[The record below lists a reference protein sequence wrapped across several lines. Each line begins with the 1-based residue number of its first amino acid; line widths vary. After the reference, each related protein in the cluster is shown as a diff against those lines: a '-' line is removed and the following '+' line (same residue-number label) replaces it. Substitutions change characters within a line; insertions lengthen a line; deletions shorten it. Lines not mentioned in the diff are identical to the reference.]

1 MKGLKTM
8 RKSFIFFGVLLLAF
22 TQVAEAAVA
31 GRFQFVN
38 GDVKVVATNGKERS
52 ASKGSEVS
60 EGESVV
66 TSPSASAQIKM
77 VDDGLIVVRP
87 DTKLRI
93 TTFLYSGK
101 TDGSERSFISLF
113 RGGFRAIT
121 GAIGRVN
128 KDNYK
133 IETPTA
139 TIGIRGTD
147 HEPTFIPNPAPGQVA
162 IAEPG
167 TYDKVNSGA
176 AVLST
181 ANGMIVIKP
190 DQAGFVPNIGNAA
203 PKILATIPAFLRT
216 APSKDEPKIVPKA
229 GADLKEG
236 GKANANQPIGM
247 KERTNPLQ
255 SSTAKESATPLGSST
270 AKGGVTPLA
279 TGGAGATL
287 GTAKMLDGAGATSP
301 STTLKSGAILTDKG
315 AAAPIAT
322 KPTATI
328 SPVISTSKTLT
339 TSTIAPVISTT
350 NPKVTSPA
358 LINNITPTV
367 KPEVAPTVK
376 VLTTTITPTIKPTVT
391 PTIAPS
397 VAPVVSPTVKVLP
410 TTVAPVVA
418 PAVTPT
424 IKPTVLPTIA
434 PTVAPVVAPSVK
446 VVPITIAPVVAP
458 TITPT
463 VTPTIAPTVAPVV
476 APIVKVVPTVITPV
490 VAPTIT
496 PTVTTVAPV
505 VAPTTI
511 TPTVTSTVTP
521 LIAPTTVKPITTT
534 IQPITTFS
542 DRRLKTNIKRVGTHP
557 LGIGI
562 YEFDY
567 VWGEHATGVMADEV
581 KTVMPE
587 AVTRHPSGYDVVD
600 YSKLQ

>member
-1 MKGLKTM
+1 MKRVSILIGA
-8 RKSFIFFGVLLLAF
+8 LLFAF

-38 GDVKVVATNGKERS
+38 GDVKVVAANGKERS
-52 ASKGSEVS
+52 ASKGAEVS

-113 RGGFRAIT
+113 KGGFRAIT

-203 PKILATIPAFLRT
+203 PKILATIPAFLRV
-216 APSKDEPKIVPKA
+216 APSKDEPKIVPQA
-229 GADLKEG
+229 GAVLKEG
-236 GKANANQPIGM
+236 VGADARQPLVTKEGATSLQPIG
-247 KERTNPLQ
+247 E
-255 SSTAKESATPLGSST
+255 
-270 AKGGVTPLA
+270 KGGLTPLA
-279 TGGAGATL
+279 TGGTSTTL
-287 GTAKMLDGAGATSP
+287 GTAKAIGGVGTISP
-301 STTLKSGAILTDKG
+301 TTTLKSGASLTG
-315 AAAPIAT
+315 AGAMAPVAT
-322 KPTATI
+322 TPSTTI
-328 SPVISTSKTLT
+328 SPITTTSKSSTTLPNTPVLT
-339 TSTIAPVISTT
+339 TTTPKVLSPTVTTVIAPT
-350 NPKVTSPA
+350 
-358 LINNITPTV
+358 
-367 KPEVAPTVK
+367 VAPTVSPT
-376 VLTTTITPTIKPTVT
+376 VSPTITPVISPTTIKTLS
-391 PTIAPS
+391 PTITN
-397 VAPVVSPTVKVLP
+397 VISPTV
-410 TTVAPVVA
+410 
-418 PAVTPT
+418 
-424 IKPTVLPTIA
+424 A
-434 PTVAPVVAPSVK
+434 PTVAPVVAPTPAPAPVIAPTTIQPLTTIQ
-446 VVPITIAPVVAP
+446 PITTTIQP
-458 TITPT
+458 TISPT
-463 VTPTIAPTVAPVV
+463 VTP
-476 APIVKVVPTVITPV
+476 IVSPTPV
-490 VAPTIT
+490 
-496 PTVTTVAPV
+496 
-505 VAPTTI
+505 
-511 TPTVTSTVTP
+511 
-521 LIAPTTVKPITTT
+521 IAPTTTIQPITTTIQPITTTIQPVTTTIQPVTTTIQPITTT

-542 DRRLKTNIKRVGTHP
+542 DRRLKTNIKRVGTHR

-581 KTVMPE
+581 RTVMPE
-587 AVTRHPSGYDVVD
+587 AVTRHSSGYDMVD

>member
-1 MKGLKTM
+1 MNK
-8 RKSFIFFGVLLLAF
+8 IFLLAGLLLF
-22 TQVAEAAVA
+22 TFAQVVEASVA

-38 GDVKVVATNGKERS
+38 GDVKVVAANGKERS

-66 TSPSASAQIKM
+66 TAPSASAQIKM

-113 RGGFRAIT
+113 KGGFRAIT

-128 KDNYK
+128 KDSYK

-176 AVLST
+176 AVLSN
-181 ANGMIVIKP
+181 ANGMIIIQP

-216 APSKDEPKIVPKA
+216 APGKDEPKIVPQSGA
-229 GADLKEG
+229 GLKEG
-236 GKANANQPIGM
+236 GGANANQTLG
-247 KERTNPLQ
+247 
-255 SSTAKESATPLGSST
+255 AKDGATPSQSVG
-270 AKGGVTPLA
+270 AKSRLTPLA
-279 TGGAGATL
+279 TGGSTTTL
-287 GTAKMLDGAGATSP
+287 GTAKTLSSTGATITP
-301 STTLKSGAILTDKG
+301 TTTLKSGTLLTTGVVATTPVATTAPAI
-315 AAAPIAT
+315 
-322 KPTATI
+322 I
-328 SPVISTSKTLT
+328 SPTKS
-339 TSTIAPVISTT
+339 
-350 NPKVTSPA
+350 
-358 LINNITPTV
+358 
-367 KPEVAPTVK
+367 
-376 VLTTTITPTIKPTVT
+376 LTTTLAAPVVTTTTPKVLSPIVT
-391 PTIAPS
+391 PI
-397 VAPVVSPTVKVLP
+397 VSPTVS
-410 TTVAPVVA
+410 
-418 PAVTPT
+418 PT
-424 IKPTVLPTIA
+424 IS
-434 PTVAPVVAPSVK
+434 PTVAPV
-446 VVPITIAPVVAP
+446 I
-458 TITPT
+458 
-463 VTPTIAPTVAPVV
+463 
-476 APIVKVVPTVITPV
+476 
-490 VAPTIT
+490 
-496 PTVTTVAPV
+496 
-505 VAPTTI
+505 APTTI
-511 TPTVTSTVTP
+511 NVLSPTTTNIVAPAPAPIVAP
-521 LIAPTTVKPITTT
+521 APVIAPTTIQPVTTTIQPLTTTIQPITTTIQPITTTIQPITTTIQPITTTIQPITTT

-542 DRRLKTNIKRVGTHP
+542 DRRLKTNIKRIGTHT

-587 AVTRHPSGYDVVD
+587 AVTRHPSGYDMVD
-600 YSKLQ
+600 YSKLK

>member
-1 MKGLKTM
+1 MNRL
-8 RKSFIFFGVLLLAF
+8 ILGVGALLFVFAQF
-22 TQVAEAAVA
+22 AEAAVA

-38 GDVKVVATNGKERS
+38 GDVKVVAANGKERS
-52 ASKGSEVS
+52 VSKGSEVS

-77 VDDGLIVVRP
+77 EDDGLIVVRP

-113 RGGFRAIT
+113 KGGFRAIT

-203 PKILATIPAFLRT
+203 PKILATIPAFLRM
-216 APSKDEPKIVPKA
+216 APGKDEPKIVPQA
-229 GADLKEG
+229 GAGLKEG
-236 GKANANQPIGM
+236 TTTNPNQSNGTKGGATSLQPIG
-247 KERTNPLQ
+247 
-255 SSTAKESATPLGSST
+255 
-270 AKGGVTPLA
+270 AKGALTPLA
-279 TGGAGATL
+279 TGGTGATP
-287 GTAKMLDGAGATSP
+287 GTAKTLGGVGVIST
-301 STTLKSGAILTDKG
+301 STTLKSGALLTG
-315 AAAPIAT
+315 VGTTAPVAT
-322 KPTATI
+322 TTLAP
-328 SPVISTSKTLT
+328 ISTSK
-339 TSTIAPVISTT
+339 S
-350 NPKVTSPA
+350 
-358 LINNITPTV
+358 
-367 KPEVAPTVK
+367 
-376 VLTTTITPTIKPTVT
+376 LTTTIQPITTTIQPVTTTIKPITT
-391 PTIAPS
+391 TIQPITTTIQ
-397 VAPVVSPTVKVLP
+397 PITTTIQPFTTTIQP
-410 TTVAPVVA
+410 ITTTIQPITTTIQPITTTIQPITTTIQPITTTVQ
-418 PAVTPT
+418 
-424 IKPTVLPTIA
+424 
-434 PTVAPVVAPSVK
+434 
-446 VVPITIAPVVAP
+446 PITT
-458 TITPT
+458 TIQP
-463 VTPTIAPTVAPVV
+463 
-476 APIVKVVPTVITPV
+476 
-490 VAPTIT
+490 
-496 PTVTTVAPV
+496 VTTTIQPI
-505 VAPTTI
+505 TTAI
-511 TPTVTSTVTP
+511 Q
-521 LIAPTTVKPITTT
+521 PITTT

-542 DRRLKTNIKRVGTHP
+542 DRRLKTNIKRIGTHT

-587 AVTRHPSGYDVVD
+587 AVTRHPSGYDMVD
-600 YSKLQ
+600 YSKLK

>member
-1 MKGLKTM
+1 MNKL
-8 RKSFIFFGVLLLAF
+8 ILGVGALLFVFA
-22 TQVAEAAVA
+22 QYAEAAVA

-38 GDVKVVATNGKERS
+38 GDVKVVAANGKERS

-66 TSPSASAQIKM
+66 TAPSASAQIKM

-113 RGGFRAIT
+113 KGGFRAIT

-176 AVLST
+176 AVLSN
-181 ANGMIVIKP
+181 ANGMIIIKP

-216 APSKDEPKIVPKA
+216 APGKDEPKIVPQTGA
-229 GADLKEG
+229 GLKEG
-236 GKANANQPIGM
+236 GGANANQPLG
-247 KERTNPLQ
+247 
-255 SSTAKESATPLGSST
+255 AKDGATPSQSVG
-270 AKGGVTPLA
+270 AKSRLTPLA
-279 TGGAGATL
+279 TGGSTTTL
-287 GTAKMLDGAGATSP
+287 GTAKTLSSAGATITP
-301 STTLKSGAILTDKG
+301 TTTLKSGTLLTS
-315 AAAPIAT
+315 PIAT
-322 KPTATI
+322 T
-328 SPVISTSKTLT
+328 
-339 TSTIAPVISTT
+339 APVAI
-350 NPKVTSPA
+350 
-358 LINNITPTV
+358 LPT
-367 KPEVAPTVK
+367 KS
-376 VLTTTITPTIKPTVT
+376 LTTTLT
-391 PTIAPS
+391 
-397 VAPVVSPTVKVLP
+397 
-410 TTVAPVVA
+410 A
-418 PAVTPT
+418 PA
-424 IKPTVLPTIA
+424 I
-434 PTVAPVVAPSVK
+434 
-446 VVPITIAPVVAP
+446 
-458 TITPT
+458 
-463 VTPTIAPTVAPVV
+463 
-476 APIVKVVPTVITPV
+476 
-490 VAPTIT
+490 
-496 PTVTTVAPV
+496 
-505 VAPTTI
+505 APTTI
-511 TPTVTSTVTP
+511 QP
-521 LIAPTTVKPITTT
+521 ITTTIQPITTTIQPITTTIQPITTTIQPITTTIQPITTTIQPITTTIQPITTTIQPITTT

-542 DRRLKTNIKRVGTHP
+542 DRRLKANIKRIGTHR

-581 KTVMPE
+581 KTIMPE
-587 AVTRHPSGYDVVD
+587 AVTRHPSGYDMVD
-600 YSKLQ
+600 YSKLK

>member
-1 MKGLKTM
+1 MKRVSILIGAV
-8 RKSFIFFGVLLLAF
+8 FFVFA
-22 TQVAEAAVA
+22 QVAEAAVA

-38 GDVKVVATNGKERS
+38 GDVKVVAANGKERS

-77 VDDGLIVVRP
+77 EDDGLIVVRP

-113 RGGFRAIT
+113 KGGFRAIT

-176 AVLST
+176 AVLSN
-181 ANGMIVIKP
+181 ANGMIIINP

-216 APSKDEPKIVPKA
+216 APSKDEPKIVPQTGA
-229 GADLKEG
+229 GLKEG
-236 GKANANQPIGM
+236 EG
-247 KERTNPLQ
+247 TNTKQ
-255 SSTAKESATPLGSST
+255 SLG
-270 AKGGVTPLA
+270 AKGGRAPLA

-287 GTAKMLDGAGATSP
+287 GTAKTIGGVISP
-301 STTLKSGAILTDKG
+301 TTTLKSGALLTGG
-315 AAAPIAT
+315 A
-322 KPTATI
+322 
-328 SPVISTSKTLT
+328 T
-339 TSTIAPVISTT
+339 TP
-350 NPKVTSPA
+350 
-358 LINNITPTV
+358 LQ
-367 KPEVAPTVK
+367 
-376 VLTTTITPTIKPTVT
+376 TTT
-391 PTIAPS
+391 
-397 VAPVVSPTVKVLP
+397 
-410 TTVAPVVA
+410 
-418 PAVTPT
+418 PAVTYPT
-424 IKPTVLPTIA
+424 KSL
-434 PTVAPVVAPSVK
+434 S
-446 VVPITIAPVVAP
+446 
-458 TITPT
+458 
-463 VTPTIAPTVAPVV
+463 
-476 APIVKVVPTVITPV
+476 
-490 VAPTIT
+490 
-496 PTVTTVAPV
+496 TTL

-511 TPTVTSTVTP
+511 QP
-521 LIAPTTVKPITTT
+521 ITTTIQPITTT

-581 KTVMPE
+581 RTVMPE
-587 AVTRHPSGYDVVD
+587 AVTRHSSGYDMVD

>member
-1 MKGLKTM
+1 MNK
-8 RKSFIFFGVLLLAF
+8 IFLLAGLLLF
-22 TQVAEAAVA
+22 TFAQVVEASVA

-38 GDVKVVATNGKERS
+38 GDVKVVAANGKERS
-52 ASKGSEVS
+52 VSKGSEVS

-77 VDDGLIVVRP
+77 EDDGLIVVRP

-113 RGGFRAIT
+113 KGGFRAIT

-147 HEPTFIPNPAPGQVA
+147 HEATFIPNPLPGQVA

-203 PKILATIPAFLRT
+203 PKILATIPAFLRM
-216 APSKDEPKIVPKA
+216 APGKDEPKIVPQA
-229 GADLKEG
+229 GAGLKEG
-236 GKANANQPIGM
+236 TTTNPNQPNGTKGGATSLQPIG
-247 KERTNPLQ
+247 
-255 SSTAKESATPLGSST
+255 
-270 AKGGVTPLA
+270 AKGALTPLA
-279 TGGAGATL
+279 TGGTGTTL
-287 GTAKMLDGAGATSP
+287 GTAKTLGSAGVIST
-301 STTLKSGAILTDKG
+301 STTLKSGALLTG
-315 AAAPIAT
+315 VGTTAPVAT
-322 KPTATI
+322 TTLAP
-328 SPVISTSKTLT
+328 ISTSK
-339 TSTIAPVISTT
+339 S
-350 NPKVTSPA
+350 
-358 LINNITPTV
+358 
-367 KPEVAPTVK
+367 
-376 VLTTTITPTIKPTVT
+376 LTTTIQPITTIQPVTTTIKPITT
-391 PTIAPS
+391 TIQ
-397 VAPVVSPTVKVLP
+397 
-410 TTVAPVVA
+410 
-418 PAVTPT
+418 
-424 IKPTVLPTIA
+424 
-434 PTVAPVVAPSVK
+434 
-446 VVPITIAPVVAP
+446 PITT
-458 TITPT
+458 TIQPITT
-463 VTPTIAPTVAPVV
+463 TIQ
-476 APIVKVVPTVITPV
+476 PITTTIQPITT
-490 VAPTIT
+490 TIQPIT
-496 PTVTTVAPV
+496 TTIQPITTTIQPITTTIQPITTTIQPITTTIQPVTTTIQPIT
-505 VAPTTI
+505 TTI
-511 TPTVTSTVTP
+511 Q
-521 LIAPTTVKPITTT
+521 PITTT

-542 DRRLKTNIKRVGTHP
+542 DRRLKTHIKRIGTHH

-567 VWGEHATGVMADEV
+567 VWGEHAKGVMADEV

-587 AVTRHPSGYDVVD
+587 AVTRHPSGYDMVD